1 MKVDEGW
8 WRLFK
13 VDECWW
19 RLMNVDEGWWMFMN
33 VDEGWWMLMNVD
45 EGWWRSMRPHM
56 AMWHGID
63 MLKTCYKMWLLPS
76 HHGNPKIHSECTSL
90 WIHGH
95 SPRWDDAWNVD
106 ELIRIE
112 LRIPIISQPS
122 IYDHLWI
129 FMDILWALRFRS
141 SMGLQFLP
149 LLTLIQHGFGRCWW
163 DNSKRSSVRL
173 MRPQRH
179 RHGEFAFWPLREI

>member
-1 MKVDEGW
+1 MLLNVDEGW
-8 WRLFK
+8 WRL
-13 VDECWW
+13 
-19 RLMNVDEGWWMFMN
+19 
-33 VDEGWWMLMNVD
+33 
-45 EGWWRSMRPHM
+45 MRPHR

-106 ELIRIE
+106 ELIRNE

-129 FMDILWALRFRS
+129 CMDMYGYLWIFMDICGYLWIFYDHWDFGVLWGCNSYRCSHSFNTVLGDVDGTTPK
-141 SMGLQFLP
+141 GL
-149 LLTLIQHGFGRCWW
+149 LLDLWGLNATDMVNLHFGHWERYR
-163 DNSKRSSVRL
+163 DL
-173 MRPQRH
+173 
-179 RHGEFAFWPLREI
+179 